1 MEQAETRTDHHGMGT
16 TLTVGVFSEDGT
28 LDIGHAG
35 DSRLYLVRRGE
46 LLQITQDHSLV
57 AEYLASGKITA
68 AEAEDHP
75 QRNVIT
81 RALGI
86 GWDLEVDDHTVN
98 LRPGDRV
105 LICSDGLTSMIGD
118 DVIAEI
124 LAEQTAAQA
133 AGWALIE
140 AANQAGGEDNI
151 TVAIVDV
158 LE

>member
-1 MEQAETRTDHHGMGT
+1 M
-16 TLTVGVFSEDGT
+16 
-28 LDIGHAG
+28 
-35 DSRLYLVRRGE
+35 
-46 LLQITQDHSLV
+46 
-57 AEYLASGKITA
+57 
-68 AEAEDHP
+68 
-75 QRNVIT
+75 IT